1 MNPAQLRAGTG
12 RGVALNLARG
22 ALVAVQAVAEQH
34 SELVGRLARTGALYA
49 AAQYLAPSQDRVRAR
64 LTGRWLPIPAGEC
77 VWLVDAYQALPAA
90 TAAARISFTALTSP
104 LGHADRQMP
113 QLPATPV
120 DAADRTRRVAS
131 PDQQAPPT
139 TLAGQRWHR
148 TLAELD
154 PRLVTDPHFPALAA
168 ALDRVEL
175 AGVDVTAS
183 LAAATA
189 EPLPDEHTARAL
201 HFQLIELCPAASTPH
216 TRPAAPPA
224 IPART
229 VANRPPGSAV
239 SAPCIPLGPGARR

>member
-49 AAQYLAPSQDRVRAR
+49 AAQHLAPARDRVHAR
-64 LTGRWLPIPAGEC
+64 LTGRWLPIPAVEC
-77 VWLVDAYQALPAA
+77 LWLVDTYQALPAA

-131 PDQQAPPT
+131 PDQEAPPT

-154 PRLVTDPHFPALAA
+154 PRLVTDSHFPALAA